1 MFRNRDGIR
10 ILFRAA
16 MTYSSRVTSHAPT
29 RRRRRLVLAIAGAAA
44 VVLAVALGTTRP
56 WMPPIE
62 TAPIAAAQHGGVS
75 PAPLILPR
83 HPRVL
88 VFGDSWTYG
97 SAATPPTD
105 GYAYRLADLIQG
117 TTIVDG
123 VRGSG
128 YQKPGMDG
136 PDYPTRIRA
145 LDAGI
150 APDLIIIEGSINDRR
165 ENAAAYPAA
174 VTAAWNALTAKFPDV
189 PIVVLG
195 PAPQVLPVQAAT
207 ARIDRDLARLAAE
220 RSWWYIS
227 PVQEHWITPGN
238 YRRVIDTGVG
248 RDHPTNAGHEYLAK
262 KVHEALERFSTAP
275 VTAADGAHPDPA
287 K

>member
-1 MFRNRDGIR
+1 
-10 ILFRAA
+10 
-16 MTYSSRVTSHAPT
+16 MTYPSRVTSLPPT
-29 RRRRRLVLAIAGAAA
+29 RRRRRALAIAGVVA
-44 VVLAVALGTTRP
+44 VVLAVTLGITRP
-56 WMPPIE
+56 WMPPAE
-62 TAPIAAAQHGGVS
+62 TVPIAAAQDGGVS
-75 PAPLILPR
+75 PAALVLPE
-83 HPRVL
+83 HPTVL

-105 GYAYRLADLIQG
+105 GYAYRLANLMHG
-117 TTIVDG
+117 TTVVDG

-128 YQKPGMDG
+128 YQKPGLDG
-136 PDYPTRIRA
+136 PDYLTRIRM

-174 VTAAWNALTAKFPDV
+174 VESAWSALTATYPHV
-189 PIVVLG
+189 PVVVLG
-195 PAPQVLPVQAAT
+195 PAPQVLPVQPAT

-227 PVQEHWITPGN
+227 PVQEHWITPQN
-238 YRRVIDTGVG
+238 YGWVIDTGVG

-275 VTAADGAHPDPA
+275 VTAADGTRQKPA